1 MTYPA
6 WCHFEGIRT
15 LLSCV
20 SDSCYITQENIA
32 IQICAKSC
40 DGKKR
45 LARNDYMLHCA
56 VWSFTGTYVNF
67 ISPAKPVSPYFLAI
81 APPIRPPTDRSTLKI
96 FTVFSA
102 VFSFSIAL
110 AIYNKHFAVSANV
123 VGKTLWQPE
132 TQTWYYMDLQLIF
145 HSVEVFCR
153 Y

>member
-6 WCHFEGIRT
+6 WCHFGGIRT
-15 LLSCV
+15 LPSCV

-32 IQICAKSC
+32 MQICAKSC

-45 LARNDYMLHCA
+45 LARNDYMLHCT
-56 VWSFTGTYVNF
+56 VWSFAGTYVNF

-96 FTVFSA
+96 LTVFSA

-110 AIYNKHFAVSANV
+110 AIYNKNFAVSANV

-132 TQTWYYMDLQLIF
+132 TQTWYYVDLQLTF

-153 Y
+153 H